1 LNLEMTEKIM
11 RQMNRLSKKTLWLG
25 AVSAACFFALG
36 SGQALSA
43 PAKAEPASQRQ
54 VLPDEVTPSRYDIQI
69 TPDAAKMRFDGKVTI
84 AISVKRPTQNL
95 TLNAAD
101 LSFSK
106 VVLSGHEAETPKVT
120 FDAEVQT
127 AKIGFAAPIQPG
139 DYSLT
144 IDYAGQINTQSRGL
158 FAVDY
163 EDANGKGQMLVT
175 QFEAPD
181 ARRFVPSWDEP
192 SRKAVFALEAIV
204 PEGRMALSNMPEM
217 ASQSLGGGLKKVQ
230 FAPSP
235 KMSSYLLFFGVGDLE
250 RRTIKVGTVD
260 VGVVTKRGDLDQG
273 QVALED
279 AAKILVQYNDY
290 FGTPYPLPKL
300 DNLAVPNGGGFGA
313 MENWGAILYFDRV
326 LLLDP
331 SRSNE
336 ADRQNVYSTVAHEV
350 AHQWFGDLVTMAWW
364 DDIWLNEGFASWMET
379 RVADKMHPDWKVWLK
394 EESGKEYAMSLDAKA
409 STHPVVQTVNTVEQV
424 SQAFDAITYQK
435 GQAVIRMVEDYAGDG
450 AFREAVRAYMRT
462 HAYGNTVTQD
472 LWSAVETAAQKPIM
486 AIADDFVRQPGVPLI
501 TLESAVCS
509 KGQTAI
515 TLRQGRFG
523 LDEASKVSGAW
534 RVPVRVS
541 VLGQA
546 GTQTV
551 LTSGKPVTKA
561 VIAGCGPIKLNAGQA
576 GYFRSNYA
584 PVLKAGLIT
593 RFNDLEPSDQLGLL
607 NDGFALTQGGY
618 APIGDYLDLSSR
630 LGAAS
635 DPTVMDRA
643 QAVLGRLS
651 DLFEGDP
658 RQGAMGAYGRSV
670 LNPVLAK
677 IGWRPASGESPRV
690 GLLRLSL
697 ISALGRF
704 DDPTVVAEAK
714 RRFLAADKDPQAM
727 PGDIRSALQSVA
739 LSHADQPLFD
749 EALRRARSAKSQMER
764 NELFAAMA
772 GVRDPALAKQVL
784 DLAISDRVS
793 VTIGPR
799 LIQRLSDRHEV
810 MAWQF
815 SLDHLDRIGK
825 GLDSMASAQFMPSLL
840 SGTQDPAMAQTLAD
854 YIDKSVRPEDR
865 ARANAALGSA
875 RQNVRFKSE
884 QRGRVDSWLRKKGF

>member
-1 LNLEMTEKIM
+1 MLQLAQIS
-11 RQMNRLSKKTLWLG
+11 RKTVWLT

-36 SGQALSA
+36 SAQALSA

-54 VLPDEVTPSRYDIQI
+54 VLSDEVTPSRYDIQI

-84 AISVKRPTQNL
+84 AITVKRATKII

-101 LSFSK
+101 LTFSK
-106 VVLSGHEAETPKVT
+106 VVLSGHEAETPTVA
-120 FDAEVQT
+120 FDNEVQT
-127 AKIGFAAPIQPG
+127 AKISFATPILQG

-250 RRTIKVGTVD
+250 RRTIKVGAVD
-260 VGVVTKRGDLDQG
+260 VGVVTKSGDLDQG
-273 QVALED
+273 QIALED

-300 DNLAVPNGGGFGA
+300 DHLAVPNGGGFGA

-331 SRSNE
+331 ARSNE
-336 ADRQNVYSTVAHEV
+336 ADRQDVYATVAHEM

-379 RVADKMHPDWKVWLK
+379 RVSDRMHPDWKSWLQA
-394 EESGKEYAMSLDAKA
+394 ESGKEYALSLDAKA

-435 GQAVIRMVEDYAGDG
+435 GQAVIRMVEDYAGDA

-472 LWSAVETAAQKPIM
+472 LWSAVETAANKPIV
-486 AIADDFVRQPGVPLI
+486 AIANDFVRQPGVPLI
-501 TLESAVCS
+501 RLESAACS

-534 RVPVRVS
+534 RVPVRVA
-541 VLGQA
+541 VLGHA

-551 LTSGKPVTKA
+551 LTSGKAVTKA
-561 VIAGCGPIKLNAGQA
+561 VVAGCGPIKLNAGQA

-584 PVLKAGLIT
+584 PALKADLIA
-593 RFNDLEPSDQLGLL
+593 RFNDLEASDQLGLL

-630 LGAAS
+630 LDAAS
-635 DPTVMDRA
+635 DPTVMERS
-643 QAVLGRLS
+643 QSILGRLS

-677 IGWRPASGESPRV
+677 IGWRPAAGESPRV

-704 DDPTVVAEAK
+704 DDPAVVAEAK

-739 LSHADQPLFD
+739 LSHGDQALFD
-749 EALRRARSAKSQMER
+749 EALRRAKAAKSQMER
-764 NELFAAMA
+764 NELFSAMA
-772 GVRDPALAKQVL
+772 GVRDPALAKQML
-784 DLAISDRVS
+784 DLSISDTVP

-810 MAWQF
+810 LAWQF
-815 SLDHLDRIGK
+815 SLDHLDQISK

-840 SGTQDPAMAQTLAD
+840 AGTQDATMVQTLAA

>member
-1 LNLEMTEKIM
+1 M
-11 RQMNRLSKKTLWLG
+11 RQTGQISKKTLWLS

-36 SGQALSA
+36 GGQAQSA
-43 PAKAEPASQRQ
+43 PAKAEAASQRQ

-84 AISVKRPTQNL
+84 AISVKRPTQSL

-101 LSFSK
+101 LTFSK
-106 VVLSGHEAETPKVT
+106 VVLSGHEAETPTVA
-120 FDAEVQT
+120 FDTEVQT
-127 AKIGFAAPIQPG
+127 AKISFASPIQPG

-144 IDYAGQINTQSRGL
+144 IDYAGLINTQSRGL

-163 EDANGKGQMLVT
+163 QDANGKGQMLVT

-273 QVALED
+273 QIALDD

-300 DNLAVPNGGGFGA
+300 DHLAVPNGGGFGA
-313 MENWGAILYFDRV
+313 MENWGAILYFERV

-331 SRSNE
+331 LRSNE
-336 ADRQNVYSTVAHEV
+336 ADRQNVYSVVAHEM

-364 DDIWLNEGFASWMET
+364 DDIWLNEGFASWMEA
-379 RVADKMHPDWKVWLK
+379 RVADRMHPDWKVWLQ

-472 LWSAVETAAQKPIM
+472 LWSAVETAANKPIVV
-486 AIADDFVRQPGVPLI
+486 IANDFVRQPGVPLI

-523 LDEASKVSGAW
+523 LDEASKVSGTW
-534 RVPVRVS
+534 RVPVRVA
-541 VLGQA
+541 VLGHA

-584 PVLKAGLIT
+584 PALKASLT
-593 RFNDLEPSDQLGLL
+593 ARFDDLEASDQLGLL

-618 APIGDYLDLSSR
+618 GPIADYLDLSAR
-630 LGAAS
+630 VGAS
-635 DPTVMDRA
+635 NDPTVISRTQGA
-643 QAVLGRLS
+643 LLGLS
-651 DLFEGDP
+651 TIFDGEP
-658 RQGAMGAYGRSV
+658 RQDAIYAYSRSV
-670 LNPVLAK
+670 LNPVFGK
-677 IGWRPASGESPRV
+677 VGWRPTNGESPRV

-697 ISALGRF
+697 ISALGQY
-704 DDPTVVAEAK
+704 DDPNVAAEAK
-714 RRFLAADKDPQAM
+714 RRFLAAETDPQAM
-727 PGDIRSALQSVA
+727 PADIRSALQSVA
-739 LSHADQPLFD
+739 LSHADQALFD
-749 EALRRARSAKSQMER
+749 EALRRAKAAKSQMER
-764 NELFAAMA
+764 NELFSAMA

-784 DLAISDRVS
+784 DLSISDTVP

-799 LIQRLSDRHEV
+799 LIQRVADNHEV

-815 SLDHLDRIGK
+815 SLAHLDRIAK

-840 SGTQDPAMAQTLAD
+840 SGTQDPAMVQTLAD
-854 YIDKSVRPEDR
+854 YIDKSFRPEDR

-875 RQNVRFKSE
+875 RQNVRFKTE
-884 QRGRVDSWLRKKGF
+884 QLGRVDSWLRKKGF

>member
-1 LNLEMTEKIM
+1 MW
-11 RQMNRLSKKTLWLG
+11 QMDQLSKKTLWLG

-84 AISVKRPTQNL
+84 AISVKRQTQNL

-101 LSFSK
+101 LTFAK

-230 FAPSP
+230 FAPTP

-273 QVALED
+273 QIALED

-364 DDIWLNEGFASWMET
+364 DDIWLNEGFASWMEA
-379 RVADKMHPDWKVWLK
+379 RVADKMHPDWMVWLK

-551 LTSGKPVTKA
+551 LTSGKPVTQA

-593 RFNDLEPSDQLGLL
+593 RFNDLEASDQLGLL

-704 DDPTVVAEAK
+704 DDRYVVAEAK

-784 DLAISDRVS
+784 DLAISDRVP

-799 LIQRLSDRHEV
+799 LIQRLSDRHEA

-884 QRGRVDSWLRKKGF
+884 QRDRVDSWLRKKGF

>member
-1 LNLEMTEKIM
+1 MI
-11 RQMNRLSKKTLWLG
+11 RQMGQISKKTLWLT

-36 SGQALSA
+36 SAQALSE
-43 PAKAEPASQRQ
+43 PAQSEVASQRQ

-69 TPDAAKMRFDGKVTI
+69 KPDAAKMRFDGKVTI
-84 AISVKRPTQNL
+84 AITVKRSTQSL

-101 LSFSK
+101 LTFSK
-106 VVLSGHEAETPKVT
+106 VVLSGLEAETPTVV
-120 FDAEVQT
+120 FDAKVQT
-127 AKIGFAAPIQPG
+127 AKISFARMIQPG
-139 DYSLT
+139 NYSLT

-158 FAVDY
+158 YAVDY
-163 EDANGKGQMLVT
+163 QDANGKGQMLVT

-217 ASQSLGGGLKKVQ
+217 ASQSLGDGLKKVQ

-273 QVALED
+273 QIALDD

-300 DNLAVPNGGGFGA
+300 DHLAVPNGGGFGA
-313 MENWGAILYFDRV
+313 MENWGSILYFDRV

-331 SRSNE
+331 ARSNE
-336 ADRQNVYSTVAHEV
+336 ADRQNVYATVAHEM

-364 DDIWLNEGFASWMET
+364 DDIWLNEGFASWMEA
-379 RVADKMHPDWKVWLK
+379 RVADRMHPDWKVWLQ

-435 GQAVIRMVEDYAGDG
+435 GQAVIRMVEDYAGDA
-450 AFREAVRAYMRT
+450 AFRQGVRAYMRT

-472 LWSAVETAAQKPIM
+472 LWSAVEVAAKKPIV

-501 TLESAVCS
+501 TLQSAVCS

-523 LDEASKVSGAW
+523 LDEASKVSGSW
-534 RVPVRVS
+534 RVPVRVA
-541 VLGQA
+541 VLGHA

-551 LTSGKPVTKA
+551 LTSGNALTKA
-561 VIAGCGPIKLNAGQA
+561 VLEGCGPIKLHAGQA

-584 PVLKAGLIT
+584 PAFKAALT
-593 RFNDLEPSDQLGLL
+593 ARFDDLEASDQLGLL

-630 LGAAS
+630 LGTSS
-635 DPTVMDRA
+635 DPAVTQRA

-651 DLFEGDP
+651 DLFEAGP
-658 RQGAMGAYGRSV
+658 RQEAMAAYGRSV
-670 LNPVLAK
+670 LNPILAK
-677 IGWRPASGESPRV
+677 IGWRPASGETPRV

-704 DDPTVVAEAK
+704 DDRAVVAQSK
-714 RRFLAADKDPQAM
+714 RRFLAGDTDPQAM
-727 PGDIRSALQSVA
+727 PADIRSALQSVA
-739 LSHADQPLFD
+739 LSHADQALFD
-749 EALRRARSAKSQMER
+749 EALRRAESAKSQMER
-764 NELFAAMA
+764 NELFSAMA

-784 DLAISDRVS
+784 ELSISDRVP

-799 LIQRLSDRHEV
+799 LIQRLSDNHEAL
-810 MAWQF
+810 AWQF
-815 SLDHLDRIGK
+815 SLDHLERIAK

-840 SGTQDPAMAQTLAD
+840 SGTQDQAMVQTLAD
-854 YIDKSVRPEDR
+854 YIEKSVRPEDR
-865 ARANAALGSA
+865 ARANAALASA

>member
-1 LNLEMTEKIM
+1 MTEKIM
-11 RQMNRLSKKTLWLG
+11 WQMDRLSKKTLWLG

-54 VLPDEVTPSRYDIQI
+54 VLPDEVTPSRYDIHI

-101 LSFSK
+101 LTFSK

-273 QVALED
+273 QIALED

-336 ADRQNVYSTVAHEV
+336 VDRQNVYSTVAHEV

-364 DDIWLNEGFASWMET
+364 DDIWLNEGFASWMEA

-593 RFNDLEPSDQLGLL
+593 RFNDLEASDQLGLL

-704 DDPTVVAEAK
+704 DDPAVVAEAK

-749 EALRRARSAKSQMER
+749 EALRRARSTKSQMER

-840 SGTQDPAMAQTLAD
+840 SGTQDPAMVQTLAD

-884 QRGRVDSWLRKKGF
+884 QRDRVDSWLRKKGF

>member
-1 LNLEMTEKIM
+1 M
-11 RQMNRLSKKTLWLG
+11 RKMGQISKKTLWLG
-25 AVSAACFFALG
+25 PVSAACFFALA

-54 VLPDEVTPSRYDIQI
+54 VLPDEVSPSRYDIQI

-101 LSFSK
+101 LTFSK
-106 VVLSGHEAETPKVT
+106 VVLSGHEAETPTVT
-120 FDAEVQT
+120 FDGEVQT
-127 AKIGFAAPIQPG
+127 AKIGFDAPIQPG

-163 EDANGKGQMLVT
+163 QDANGKGQMLVT

-192 SRKAVFALEAIV
+192 SRKAVFALGAVV

-273 QVALED
+273 QIALED

-300 DNLAVPNGGGFGA
+300 DHLAVPNGGGFGA

-331 SRSNE
+331 ARSNE
-336 ADRQNVYSTVAHEV
+336 GDRQNVYATVAHEM

-364 DDIWLNEGFASWMET
+364 DDIWLNEGFASWMEA
-379 RVADKMHPDWKVWLK
+379 RVADKMHPDWKVWLQ

-450 AFREAVRAYMRT
+450 AFREAVRVYMRT

-472 LWSAVETAAQKPIM
+472 LWSAVETAANKPIM

-515 TLRQGRFG
+515 TLRQARFG

-534 RVPVRVS
+534 RVPVRVA
-541 VLGQA
+541 VLGHA

-551 LTSGKPVTKA
+551 LTSGNALTKA

-584 PVLKAGLIT
+584 PALKASLT
-593 RFNDLEPSDQLGLL
+593 ARFDDLDASDQLGLL

-618 APIGDYLDLSSR
+618 APIADYLDLSARVGMSN
-630 LGAAS
+630 
-635 DPTVMDRA
+635 DPTVISRT
-643 QAVLGRLS
+643 QAALRGLS
-651 DLFEGDP
+651 SIFDGEP
-658 RQGAMGAYGRSV
+658 RQDAVYAYSRSV
-670 LNPVLAK
+670 LNPMFAK
-677 IGWRPASGESPRV
+677 VGWRPTSGESPRI

-697 ISALGRF
+697 ISALGQY
-704 DDPTVVAEAK
+704 DDPVVVAQAK
-714 RRFLAADKDPQAM
+714 RLFLAEDKDPQAM
-727 PGDIRSALQSVA
+727 PADIRSALQSVA
-739 LSHADQPLFD
+739 LSHADQSLFD
-749 EALRRARSAKSQMER
+749 EALRRAKSSKSQMER

-784 DLAISDRVS
+784 DLSISDTVP

-815 SLDHLDRIGK
+815 SLVHLDRIAK

-840 SGTQDPAMAQTLAD
+840 SGTQDGAMVKTLGD

-875 RQNVRFKSE
+875 RQNVRFKLE
-884 QRGRVDSWLRKKGF
+884 QLGRVDSWLRKKGF

>member
-1 LNLEMTEKIM
+1 M
-11 RQMNRLSKKTLWLG
+11 RQMGQISKKTLWLG

-43 PAKAEPASQRQ
+43 PVKPEAASQRQ

-84 AISVKRPTQNL
+84 AISVKRPTQSL

-101 LSFSK
+101 LTFSK
-106 VVLSGHEAETPKVT
+106 VVLSGREAETPTVA
-120 FDAEVQT
+120 FDNEVQT
-127 AKIGFAAPIQPG
+127 AKISFASPIQPG

-144 IDYAGQINTQSRGL
+144 IDYAGLINTQSRGL

-204 PEGRMALSNMPEM
+204 PEGRMALSNMPEV
-217 ASQSLGGGLKKVQ
+217 ASQFLGGGLKKVR
-230 FAPSP
+230 FAPTP
-235 KMSSYLLFFGVGDLE
+235 KMSSYLLFFGLGDLE
-250 RRTIKVGTVD
+250 RRITKVGDVE
-260 VGVVTKRGDLDQG
+260 VGVVTKRGDLDKG
-273 QVALED
+273 QIALDD
-279 AAKILVQYNDY
+279 AAKILVEFNDY

-313 MENWGAILYFDRV
+313 MENWGAILYFERV

-331 SRSNE
+331 LRSNE
-336 ADRQNVYSTVAHEV
+336 ADRQNVYSVVAHEV

-364 DDIWLNEGFASWMET
+364 DDIWLNEGFASWMEA
-379 RVADKMHPDWKVWLK
+379 RVADRMHPDWKVWLK
-394 EESGKEYAMSLDAKA
+394 EESGKEAAFNLDAKA

-424 SQAFDAITYQK
+424 SQIFDAITYQK
-435 GQAVIRMVEDYAGDG
+435 GQAVIRMLEDYAGEVP
-450 AFREAVRAYMRT
+450 FREGVRAYMRT

-472 LWSAVETAAQKPIM
+472 LWSAVETAANKPII
-486 AIADDFVRQPGVPLI
+486 AIANDFIRQPGVPLI
-501 TLESAVCS
+501 TLERAVCS
-509 KGQTAI
+509 KGQTTL

-523 LDEASKVSGAW
+523 LDEVSKVSGAW
-534 RVPVRVS
+534 RVPVRVA
-541 VLGQA
+541 VLGQE

-584 PVLKAGLIT
+584 PALKAGLIA
-593 RFNDLEPSDQLGLL
+593 RFNDLEASDQLGLL

-630 LGAAS
+630 LSAFS
-635 DPTVMDRA
+635 DPTVIERS
-643 QAVLGRLS
+643 QAVLGRLNN
-651 DLFEGDP
+651 LFEGDP
-658 RQGAMGAYGRSV
+658 RQGAMAAYGRSA

-677 IGWRPASGESPRV
+677 IGWRPAAGESPRV
-690 GLLRLSL
+690 SLLRLSL
-697 ISALGRF
+697 ISALGRM
-704 DDPTVVAEAK
+704 DDPAVVAEAK
-714 RRFLAADKDPQAM
+714 RRFLAADTDPQAM
-727 PGDIRSALQSVA
+727 PGDIRSAVQSVA
-739 LSHADQPLFD
+739 LSHADQALFD
-749 EALRRARSAKSQMER
+749 EALRRAKASKSQMER
-764 NELFAAMA
+764 NELFSAMA
-772 GVRDPALAKQVL
+772 GVRDPALAKQML
-784 DLAISDRVS
+784 DLSISDTVP

-799 LIQRLSDRHEV
+799 LIQRVSGNHEV

-815 SLDHLDRIGK
+815 SLDHLARIAK

-840 SGTQDPAMAQTLAD
+840 SGTQDPAMVKTLAD
-854 YIDKSVRPEDR
+854 YIESSVRPEDR

>member
-1 LNLEMTEKIM
+1 M
-11 RQMNRLSKKTLWLG
+11 RQTGQISKKTLWLT

-36 SGQALSA
+36 SAQALSA
-43 PAKAEPASQRQ
+43 PAQTEAASQRQ
-54 VLPDEVTPSRYDIQI
+54 VLPNEVTPSRYDIQI
-69 TPDAAKMRFDGKVTI
+69 KPDAAKMRFDGKVTI
-84 AISVKRPTQNL
+84 AITVKRPTQSL

-101 LSFSK
+101 LTFSK
-106 VVLSGHEAETPKVT
+106 VVLSGHEAETPT
-120 FDAEVQT
+120 IAFDTEVQT
-127 AKIGFAAPIQPG
+127 AKISFAAPIQPG

-144 IDYAGQINTQSRGL
+144 IDYAGLINTQSRGL

-204 PEGRMALSNMPEM
+204 PEGRMALSNMPEVS
-217 ASQSLGGGLKKVQ
+217 SQSLGGGLKAVR
-230 FAPSP
+230 FAPTP

-273 QVALED
+273 QTALED

-290 FGTPYPLPKL
+290 FGTAYPLPKL

-331 SRSNE
+331 KRSNE
-336 ADRQNVYSTVAHEV
+336 ADRQDVFATVAHEV

-379 RVADKMHPDWKVWLK
+379 RVSDKMHPDWKSWLQA
-394 EESGKEYAMSLDAKA
+394 ESGKEYALSLDAKS

-435 GQAVIRMVEDYAGDG
+435 GQAVIRMLEDYAGE
-450 AFREAVRAYMRT
+450 APFREGVRAYMRT
-462 HAYGNTVTQD
+462 HAYGNTITSD
-472 LWSAVETAAQKPIM
+472 LWSAVQAAAHKPIM

-501 TLESAVCS
+501 TLQSAVCS
-509 KGQTAI
+509 KGQTTI

-523 LDEASKVSGAW
+523 LDDASKVSGAW
-534 RVPVRVS
+534 RVPVRVA

-561 VIAGCGPIKLNAGQA
+561 VIAGCGPIKLNAGQP

-584 PVLKAGLIT
+584 PALRAALTV
-593 RFNDLEPSDQLGLL
+593 RFDDLEASDQLGLL

-630 LGAAS
+630 VGPSS
-635 DPTVMDRA
+635 DPTVMERT
-643 QAVLGRLS
+643 QANLGRLS
-651 DLFEGDP
+651 GLFDGNP
-658 RQGAMGAYGRSV
+658 RQGAMNAYGRSV
-670 LNPVLAK
+670 LNPVFAK
-677 IGWRPASGESPRV
+677 VGWRPTAGESPRV

-704 DDPTVVAEAK
+704 DDPAVVAEAK
-714 RRFLAADKDPQAM
+714 RRFLAADTDPQAM
-727 PGDIRSALQSVA
+727 PGDIRSAVQSVA
-739 LSHADQPLFD
+739 LRHADQVLFD
-749 EALRRARSAKSQMER
+749 EALRRAKSAKSQMER
-764 NELFAAMA
+764 NDLFSAMA
-772 GVRDPALAKQVL
+772 GVRDPVLAKQML
-784 DLAISDRVS
+784 DLAISDTVP

-799 LIQRLSDRHEV
+799 LIQRLSGNHEA

-815 SLDHLDRIGK
+815 SLDHLDQIAK

-840 SGTQDPAMAQTLAD
+840 SGTEDPAMVETLAA
-854 YIDKSVRPEDR
+854 YIEKSVRPSDR
-865 ARANAALGSA
+865 ARANAALASA
-875 RQNVRFKSE
+875 RQNVRFKTE
-884 QRGRVDSWLRKKGF
+884 QLGRVDSWLRKKGF